1 MTALQ
6 NKLNRSLENKNKFSD
21 NCFSNGKSLRNTS
34 ESISIFNT
42 HVRYNSYVVN
52 CINVYNDKILHVLF
66 TGNAIVTVI
75 IFCVSLTGL
84 NTWRQNVILGKRHT
98 LICNL
103 GFKLCQSIR
112 NSLPVNYVEILW
124 WFWYA
129 TRKLIGFRKEN
140 FHNDNKSVSSIKT
153 AGTKNI
159 MLCTFSFLVYAHNDE
174 NSATSPQQR

>member
-1 MTALQ
+1 MVKVPV
-6 NKLNRSLENKNKFSD
+6 KLL
-21 NCFSNGKSLRNTS
+21 NTS
-34 ESISIFNT
+34 EYICIFNT

-75 IFCVSLTGL
+75 LFCVSLTGL

-112 NSLPVNYVEILW
+112 NSLPVNYVEIL
-124 WFWYA
+124 
-129 TRKLIGFRKEN
+129 
-140 FHNDNKSVSSIKT
+140 
-153 AGTKNI
+153 
-159 MLCTFSFLVYAHNDE
+159 
-174 NSATSPQQR
+174 